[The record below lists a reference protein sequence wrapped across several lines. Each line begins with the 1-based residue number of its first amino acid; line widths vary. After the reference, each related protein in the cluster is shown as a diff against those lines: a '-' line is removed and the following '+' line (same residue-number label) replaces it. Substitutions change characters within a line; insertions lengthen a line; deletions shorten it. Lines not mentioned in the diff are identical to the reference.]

1 MGGEFFKNFK
11 FKIETENTKIS
22 TMMMMMMMMVMVV
35 KVRGS
40 IDASLLRDHPYQ
52 GEQVTYLDSDHW
64 TAYTTNG
71 EFRVDKATVRN

>member
-1 MGGEFFKNFK
+1 
-11 FKIETENTKIS
+11 
-22 TMMMMMMMMVMVV
+22 MMMMMMTMMMVMVV